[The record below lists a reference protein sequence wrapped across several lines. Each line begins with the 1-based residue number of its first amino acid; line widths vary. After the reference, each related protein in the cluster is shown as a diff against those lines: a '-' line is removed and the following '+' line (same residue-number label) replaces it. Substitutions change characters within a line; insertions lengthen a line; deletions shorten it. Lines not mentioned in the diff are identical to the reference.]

1 VNVERRHIPL
11 LIVLGTALLVCLLH
25 YLGYQT
31 ERFDFFRRLEWI
43 SYDWRMREAV
53 RREPARVSGKLGF
66 VYINDETIA
75 LLGAGDLDTNLHVG
89 LYWPRHVYGRLVRE
103 LKNQG
108 ARAIGLDILFDQLRP
123 FDKPTP
129 VGGEWI
135 DSDKFFIREMRQ
147 AGNVVL
153 GTADVAPHP
162 NFRDAG
168 AATADIATIRD
179 ADGVLRRARAFRD
192 YRLWHPDILTSATI
206 NGWILEGALV
216 RSNRILFPKRS
227 GSFDILQITE
237 TGLFNPADLTGEQKE
252 GRAFFLQNAFEDVRV
267 WHMGLTMAALDLG
280 LDLSTA
286 QIDLDKGR
294 IALTGPGSV
303 TRVIPV
309 DRDAR
314 LLIDWTISPQHLQ
327 LTSRPLYSVL
337 ANDVLRQKGTSPPVA
352 FKDKLVVVGSL
363 ATGNDLADRGA
374 TPLAR
379 EDFLTSNI
387 WNVMNS
393 LLTDNFIREN
403 PPWLTYALIIVC
415 AGLAGYLTWRL
426 PPLWASALVAIAALS
441 YMLFAAA
448 LFITSRYALCLTV
461 PIGAFLL
468 SHFALMS
475 YQVFFEQGERR
486 RIKTVFAKL
495 VSPKVVNE
503 LLKAEGLSMR
513 GARREV
519 TVLFADV
526 RGFTEVTD
534 STHALAEEF
543 ARHNNLSPAEAE
555 VYLDSQSQEVLKTV
569 NLYLGTIADI
579 IKQHDGTLDKYIGD
593 CVMAFWGAPTPVF
606 AHALAAVHAAIE
618 IQHAVETLN
627 AKRTEENGR
636 IERENQARAQRGEPP
651 QPLLHVLWLGTG
663 INTGLITVGLMG
675 SDEHGL
681 NYTVFGREVNLAA
694 RLESISGRG
703 RILIGEKTYRA
714 LLRESPALA
723 ASCVELPSVSI
734 KGFRDAVQVF
744 EVPWKEE
751 SASAGDAKPQPQA
764 SLGRSLANP

>member
-1 VNVERRHIPL
+1 VKIERRNIPL
-11 LIVLGTALLVCLLH
+11 LIVLGTAVLVCLLQ
-25 YLGYQT
+25 YLAYHT
-31 ERFDFFRRLEWI
+31 ERFDLFRRLEWM
-43 SYDWRMREAV
+43 SYDWRMREAI
-53 RREPARVSGKLGF
+53 RREPARVSDKLGF
-66 VYINDETIA
+66 VYINDETVA
-75 LLGAGDLDTNLHVG
+75 LLGSGELGTNLHVG

-123 FDKPTP
+123 FDKPVP
-129 VGGEWI
+129 VGGAWM

-162 NFRDAG
+162 DFRDK
-168 AATADIATIRD
+168 AAVIADIATVRD

-192 YRLWHPDILTSATI
+192 YRLWHPKILTSATI
-206 NGWILEGALV
+206 NGWILDRALV
-216 RSNRILFPKRS
+216 RTNRILFPKQA
-227 GSFDILQITE
+227 GSFDILPTTD
-237 TGLFNPADLTGEQKE
+237 TGLFNPADLTGQPKE
-252 GRAFFLQNAFEDVRV
+252 GHVFLLQTAFEDVRV
-267 WHMGLTMAALDLG
+267 WHMGLTLAALDLG
-280 LDLSTA
+280 LDLPAA

-294 IALTGPGSV
+294 IVLSGNSGGS
-303 TRVIPV
+303 RAIPV
-309 DRDAR
+309 DREGR
-314 LLIDWTISPQHLQ
+314 LLIDWTISPKHLQ
-327 LTSRPLYSVL
+327 LTSRPFHAVL
-337 ANDVLRQKGTSPPVA
+337 ADDLVRQEKGSPPAA
-352 FKDKLVVVGSL
+352 FKDRLVVVGSM

-374 TPLAR
+374 TPLAH
-379 EDFLTSNI
+379 EDFLTANN

-393 LLTDNFIREN
+393 LLTNNFIREN
-403 PPWLTYALIIVC
+403 PPWLPYALIVIC
-415 AGLAGYLTWRL
+415 AGLAGYLTWRF
-426 PPLWASALVAIAALS
+426 PPLWASALVATATLGYA
-441 YMLFAAA
+441 LFAAM
-448 LFITSRYALCLTV
+448 LFVTARYALCLTV
-461 PIGAFLL
+461 PVAAFLV
-468 SHFALMS
+468 SHFALMT

-534 STHALAEEF
+534 STHALAEDF

-555 VYLDSQSQEVLKTV
+555 AYLDSQSQEVLKTV
-569 NLYLGTIADI
+569 NLYLGAIADI

-593 CVMAFWGAPTPVF
+593 CVMAFWGAPTPVL

-618 IQHAVETLN
+618 IQRAVEALN
-627 AKRTEENGR
+627 AKRTEENER
-636 IERENQARAQRGEPP
+636 IERENQARAQRSEPP
-651 QPLLHVLWLGTG
+651 QPLLQILWLGTG

-694 RLESISGRG
+694 RLESISGQG
-703 RILIGEKTYRA
+703 RILIGEGTYRA
-714 LLRESPALA
+714 LLRESPTLA

-734 KGFRDAVQVF
+734 KGFRDAVQIF
-744 EVPWKEE
+744 EVPWKQQ
-751 SASAGDAKPQPQA
+751 SASMAEITAHRTA
-764 SLGRSLANP
+764 SVGHR

>member
-1 VNVERRHIPL
+1 MKVERRHIPL
-11 LIVLGTALLVCLLH
+11 LIVLSTALLVCVLQ
-25 YLGYQT
+25 YLGYHS
-31 ERFDFFRRLEWI
+31 ERFDLFRRLEWI

-53 RREPARVSGKLGF
+53 RREPARVSDKLGF

-75 LLGAGDLDTNLHVG
+75 LLGDGQLGTNLHVG

-108 ARAIGLDILFDQLRP
+108 ARAIGLDVMFDQSRP
-123 FDKPTP
+123 FDKQ
-129 VGGEWI
+129 VAFDGKLIE
-135 DSDKFFIREMRQ
+135 SDQFFIRQMRQ

-162 NFRDAG
+162 AFRDA
-168 AATADIATIRD
+168 AAGIGDIATVRD
-179 ADGVLRRARAFRD
+179 TDGVLRRARAFRD
-192 YRLWHPDILTSATI
+192 YRLWHPKILTSATI
-206 NGWILEGALV
+206 NGWNLDQARV
-216 RSNRILFPKRS
+216 RTNRILLPKRD
-227 GSFDILQITE
+227 GTFDVLPITD
-237 TGLFNPADLTGEQKE
+237 TGLFNPADLIGQPKE
-252 GRAFFLQNAFEDVRV
+252 GAVYLLLSAFEDVRV
-267 WHMGLTMAALDLG
+267 WHMGLTLAAMELG
-280 LDLSTA
+280 LDLAAA

-294 IALTGPGSV
+294 IVLSGNSGVS
-303 TRVIPV
+303 RVIPV
-309 DRDAR
+309 DREAR
-314 LLIDWTISPQHLQ
+314 MLIDWTISPKHMQ
-327 LTSRPLYSVL
+327 LTSRPFHAVL
-337 ANDVLRQKGTSPPVA
+337 ADDSVRQDRGSPPAA
-352 FKDKLVVVGSL
+352 FKGKLVVVGSM

-379 EDFLTSNI
+379 EDFLTANN

-393 LLTDNFIREN
+393 LLTNYFIREN
-403 PPWLTYALIIVC
+403 PSWLVYALILVC
-415 AGLAGYLTWRL
+415 AGLAGYFTWRL
-426 PPLWASALVAIAALS
+426 PPLWASALIATATLF
-441 YMLFAAA
+441 YVLFAAM
-448 LFITSRYALCLTV
+448 LFIKSRYALAITV
-461 PIGAFLL
+461 PLAAFVLT
-468 SHFALMS
+468 HFALMS

-495 VSPKVVNE
+495 VSPKVVHE

-534 STHALAEEF
+534 STHALAEEY

-555 VYLDSQSQEVLKTV
+555 AYLDSQSQDVLKTV

-618 IQHAVETLN
+618 IQRAVEALN
-627 AKRTEENGR
+627 ARRTEENER

-651 QPLLHVLWLGTG
+651 QPLLQVLWLGTG
-663 INTGLITVGLMG
+663 INTGMITVGLMG

-703 RILIGEKTYRA
+703 RILIGEGTYRA

-744 EVPWKEE
+744 EVSWKEN
-751 SASAGDAKPQPQA
+751 SASTIPEITPSRQA
-764 SLGRSLANP
+764 SGRHH